1 MRARCVLLVPVFL
14 LAGCATLNRE
24 ECLTRTPAA
33 LGLADGRAGYGLWRL
48 DRHVASCARFG
59 ITLDRNAYLQA
70 REQGLLA
77 YCTPDNGERAG
88 LSGETYENVC
98 PPALEPGFLQRYLP
112 AHRQY
117 WIDRRP
123 RRFWLPWPRRP

>member
-1 MRARCVLLVPVFL
+1 MRARWLLLLMAWL

-24 ECLTRTPAA
+24 ECLTRPPAA

-59 ITLDRNAYLQA
+59 IAFDRDAYLQA
-70 REQGLLA
+70 RAQGLTA

-88 LSGETYENVC
+88 LSGESYENVC
-98 PPALEPGFLQRYLP
+98 PPDLEPAFLQRYLP

-117 WIDRRP
+117 LIDRRP
-123 RRFWLPWPRRP
+123 RRFWLPWPHRP